1 MLITSARNICLFEL
15 CNLYCVRLIGSTF
28 NRMQDLSKLMLCV
41 CGSVLN
47 RSEQLLFSATPNR
60 YMEFL
65 TQFFSRLII
74 SRRIQNREFHQMK
87 LSKASAGSDLTVSS
101 LRPDD
106 FIGFDS
112 GVKAG
117 YVVTQRGSTSGE
129 CWER

>member
-1 MLITSARNICLFEL
+1 
-15 CNLYCVRLIGSTF
+15 
-28 NRMQDLSKLMLCV
+28 MQDLSKLQLYV
-41 CGSVLN
+41 CGSDIN
-47 RSEQLLFSATPNR
+47 RSEQLLFSATPDR

-74 SRRIQNREFHQMK
+74 LRQIQNREFHQTK
-87 LSKASAGSDLTVSS
+87 LSKASASPDLTVSS
-101 LRPDD
+101 LRPDV

-117 YVVTQRGSTSGE
+117 YVVAQRGSTSGE